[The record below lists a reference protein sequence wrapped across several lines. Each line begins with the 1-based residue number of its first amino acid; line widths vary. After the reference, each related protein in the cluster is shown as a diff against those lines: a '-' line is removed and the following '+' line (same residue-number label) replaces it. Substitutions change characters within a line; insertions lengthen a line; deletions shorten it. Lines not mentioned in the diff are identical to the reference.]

1 MEILKL
7 KSDFEKLSIPT
18 KIHRISQGKVEH
30 FVYLGTNPMVSNTMV
45 VLCSGDYTDAKCLRY
60 PEPRE
65 FKFDDESEFKEVFVK
80 DYNSQEVGE
89 IMIKQLYRKIDVVQE
104 IYIQT
109 ENYKKAKSFYGKYFE
124 ECKGLI
130 DENGWLRICNQTPK
144 SIVKFS
150 RENRTMFESR
160 TENTQDAYL
169 TFIRPTCNLS

>member
-7 KSDFEKLSIPT
+7 KADFEKLSIPT

-30 FVYLGTNPMVSNTMV
+30 FIYLGTNPMVSNTMV
-45 VLCSGDYTDAKCLRY
+45 VLSSGDYTDAKCLRY

-89 IMIKQLYRKIDVVQE
+89 IMIKQLNRKIAVVNE

-109 ENYKKAKSFYGKYFE
+109 EDYKKAKSFYGKYFE
-124 ECKGLI
+124 ECKSLI
-130 DENGWLRICNQTPK
+130 DENGWLRICNLTPK
-144 SIVKFS
+144 SIVNFS
-150 RENRTMFESR
+150 RQNRSFFESR
-160 TENTQDAYL
+160 VENTKDAYL
-169 TFIRPTCNLS
+169 TFIRPTCNL